1 MSREK
6 EVGNVVIYARS
17 DVPDPRAILQQY
29 AQAQRAAEEAFGESA
44 TVTYCDDGMAGS
56 TVRRPGLQ
64 SMLRHM
70 DAGFVRAIVVASDDR
85 LTRSYMDDL
94 RLRVR
99 FELAGVPLI
108 VARGWPAEASE
119 ADECLAVERPRCDV
133 PQTGPSAPWLARA
146 LSALRIKRY

>member
-1 MSREK
+1 MSPEIK
-6 EVGNVVIYARS
+6 TGNVVIYARS
-17 DVPDPRAILQQY
+17 DVPDPGSILQQY
-29 AQAQRAAEEAFGESA
+29 AQAQRAAEEVFGESA
-44 TVTYCDDGMAGS
+44 TVTYCDDGMVGS

-108 VARGWPAEASE
+108 VAKGTPVDVSQKAEA
-119 ADECLAVERPRCDV
+119 V
-133 PQTGPSAPWLARA
+133 PDRSTTRDDARTGAPPWLARA
-146 LSALRIKRY
+146 LTALRIKRT

>member
-1 MSREK
+1 MSGEEK
-6 EVGNVVIYARS
+6 IGNVVIYARS
-17 DVPDPRAILQQY
+17 DVPDPGAILQQY
-29 AQAQRAAEEAFGESA
+29 AQAQRAAEEVFGESA

-99 FELAGVPLI
+99 FEIAGVPLI
-108 VARGWPAEASE
+108 VAKGQAAEASE
-119 ADECLAVERPRCDV
+119 ADRCLAVERPRHEG
-133 PQTGPSAPWLARA
+133 PQTGPPAPWLARA
-146 LSALRIKRY
+146 LSVLRIKRY